1 MSDEKYL
8 MLQDLSEFIR
18 ERRGIRVALS
28 SLEKMVAPANGSGP
42 PVASRWGRRPLFRP
56 ADVLA
61 WADARMQPVR
71 SSEAA

>member
-1 MSDEKYL
+1 MSDQKYL
-8 MLQDLSEFIR
+8 MLQDLPAFLHEH
-18 ERRGIRVALS
+18 RGIRVALS

-56 ADVLA
+56 AAVLA
-61 WADARMQPVR
+61 WADARVQPVR